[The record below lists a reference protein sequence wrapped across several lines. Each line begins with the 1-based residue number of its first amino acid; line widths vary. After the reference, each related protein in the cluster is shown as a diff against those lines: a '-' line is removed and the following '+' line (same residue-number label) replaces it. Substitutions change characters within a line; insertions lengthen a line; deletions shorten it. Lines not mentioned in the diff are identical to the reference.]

1 VSTPS
6 FDLLY
11 KEWFSAVSGWVRAL
25 GAPESDRE
33 DIVQEVFLVVLRRL
47 ADFDGQNAAGWLF
60 QIARRKVRDRRR
72 LVWVEHYFGR
82 KTVPVTDE
90 VLTTNWGPVDDLQTE
105 RQRRHFNRIIGELNE
120 KQRATFV
127 LFEIEGR
134 RGTEIAEML
143 GVPVN
148 TVWLRLHKAR
158 KTLVERGSKPQ
169 SSVRQSRSHER
180 SGSAGNLAG
189 QGPLLAFRNP
199 GHRPRELD
207 PPRAQNRARSTAV
220 ASA

>member
-11 KEWFSAVSGWVRAL
+11 KNWFSAVSGWVLAL

-82 KTVPVTDE
+82 KTVPVTED
-90 VLTTNWGPVDDLQTE
+90 VLITHWSPVDDLQTE
-105 RQRRHFNRIIGELNE
+105 RQRKHLTRIVGELNE

-158 KTLVERGSKPQ
+158 KVFVERGSKPQ
-169 SSVRQSRSHER
+169 R
-180 SGSAGNLAG
+180 LA
-189 QGPLLAFRNP
+189 
-199 GHRPRELD
+199 E
-207 PPRAQNRARSTAV
+207 RARQRRVSAASVTRRTLRV
-220 ASA
+220 A

>member
-6 FDLLY
+6 FELLY
-11 KEWFSAVSGWVRAL
+11 RDWFTAVSGWVQAL
-25 GAPESDRE
+25 GAPEADRE

-82 KTVPVTDE
+82 RSVPVTEE
-90 VLTTNWGPVDDLQTE
+90 VLTTTWGPVDDLQTE
-105 RQRRHFNRIIGELNE
+105 QQRRLFSRIIGELNE

-158 KTLVERGSKPQ
+158 KTLVARGSSLPHQ
-169 SSVRQSRSHER
+169 AVRSLSQDRRLAAGAAAKLRS
-180 SGSAGNLAG
+180 
-189 QGPLLAFRNP
+189 QK
-199 GHRPRELD
+199 
-207 PPRAQNRARSTAV
+207 RARSTAV
-220 ASA
+220 ASAW